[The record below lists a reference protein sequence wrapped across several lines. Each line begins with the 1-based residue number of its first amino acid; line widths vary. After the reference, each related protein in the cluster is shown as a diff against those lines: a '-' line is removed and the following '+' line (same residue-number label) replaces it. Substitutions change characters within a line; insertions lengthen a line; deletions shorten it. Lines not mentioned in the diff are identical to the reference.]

1 MCQKNLVKTPCPREL
16 LFVFQGVKAQGLHLS
31 HSVQT
36 VMKGTQIGMKIAV
49 NHVLP
54 ALFYIFCREE
64 SVLDY
69 QKLAY
74 ALLRVIA
81 KRSA

>member
-1 MCQKNLVKTPCPREL
+1 
-16 LFVFQGVKAQGLHLS
+16 
-31 HSVQT
+31 
-36 VMKGTQIGMKIAV
+36 MKGTQIGMKIAV

-54 ALFYIFCREE
+54 ALFYVFRREE

-81 KRSA
+81 TYNVLGHKLPFTKHRSISHYKLKEKSNIT